1 MKAPKEWKRYR
12 VFDGELPRVV
22 FRSDQHDFDID
33 CDQAVHCRLNRED
46 NTILI
51 DRNCYAYQLLLVEF
65 MELGINPQNASEL
78 APIIP
83 AGLDEDV
90 AYEMAEPYADR
101 AATYSIH
108 EYLVDMDFI
117 RPDNDQDA
125 DHILQNAIN
134 EATMFLAI
142 AKVSRHATFFER
154 KEQFQTALRAASE
167 TLLSTG
173 VFSEI
178 EPPRDCRRL

>member
-1 MKAPKEWKRYR
+1 MRDLKKWKRYR

-22 FRSDQHDFDID
+22 FGSNQDDFDID

-51 DRNCYAYQLLLVEF
+51 DRDCYAYQLLLDEF
-65 MELGINPQNASEL
+65 MELGLNSYNASEL

-108 EYLVDMDFI
+108 EYLVDVDVI

-134 EATMFLAI
+134 EATMMLAI
-142 AKVSRHATFFER
+142 AKASRQATFSER
-154 KEQFQTALRAASE
+154 KEQFLLALQAASD

-173 VFSEI
+173 VFSENAQHVDRKI
-178 EPPRDCRRL
+178 G